1 MRLRLMLVS
10 LSLLAGSAAV
20 GTAAPSAAG
29 PKPLRSGTIAVG
41 TGVNTLGEPPGGNRW
56 GCEYAV
62 DCRAWLDSGCN
73 PALAGRDPVL
83 SASIVD
89 VATLADGRTSRSFSW
104 ETPANVHAGV
114 MLQFWQQGCTAS
126 ANTEWHSVNSRTS
139 RCESRPGW
147 PDPNAQ
153 CKPLVIPRGAKWMTV
168 SAYWTT
174 AHLTWNVT

>member
-41 TGVNTLGEPPGGNRW
+41 TGVNTVSEPPGGNRW

-62 DCRAWLDSGCN
+62 NCRAWLEGGCN
-73 PALAGRDPVL
+73 PALARRDPVL

-89 VATLADGRTSRSFSW
+89 VGALADGRTSRSSSW
-104 ETPANVHAGV
+104 KAPANVHAGV
-114 MLQFWQQGCTAS
+114 MLQFWRQGCAAS
-126 ANTEWHSVNSRTS
+126 AKSEWHSVNPSTH

-147 PDPNAQ
+147 PDPKAR
-153 CKPLVIPRGAKWMTV
+153 CRPLGIPRGAEWMTV

-174 AHLTWNVT
+174 AHPTWSLT